1 MAFTP
6 AYARLADPG
15 ASGHFSVSASSLTI
29 GALELQVNTTAYSIT
44 WVAGELNSD
53 SHTVW

>member
-15 ASGHFSVSASSLTI
+15 ASRHFSVSVSLLTI
-29 GALELQVNTTAYSIT
+29 GALELLVNTTASGIT
-44 WVAGELNSD
+44 WVAGN
-53 SHTVW
+53 